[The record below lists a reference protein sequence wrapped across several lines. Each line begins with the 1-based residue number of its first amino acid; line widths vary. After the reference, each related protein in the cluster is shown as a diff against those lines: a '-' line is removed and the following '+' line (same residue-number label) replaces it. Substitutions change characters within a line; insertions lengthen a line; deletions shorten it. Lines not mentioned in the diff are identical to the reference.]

1 MQPKLV
7 VSSPFL
13 SVDTVSKIIM
23 QKVGAKISTEEVLE
37 PMMKN
42 VYAFQDIKVM
52 RSNPMPS
59 ISCIKSSNLS
69 PRYFG

>member
-23 QKVGAKISTEEVLE
+23 QKVGVKISTEEVLE

-59 ISCIKSSNLS
+59 ISCIQGSNLS